1 MSRLVVELPR
11 QYLQC
16 KMAMWEWILAE
27 YQPQYINESIE
38 RLTRLCLSE
47 VLERAIIDFI
57 QAGYTD
63 LDYIEE
69 WEDEHIRDLV
79 GVMFDSATIRENY
92 LLVKDLE
99 SALLN
104 DSNFAVMVSSK
115 LDTVGRE
122 SRYLHVYE
130 SLADSMNYV
139 IQSAFEAFR
148 PIETFAESLDC
159 EIYHIPTHCYEVE
172 IREQSRV
179 LILGVA

>member
-16 KMAMWEWILAE
+16 KSAMREWIFAE

-79 GVMFDSATIRENY
+79 GAMFDSATLPTANSPRTIV
-92 LLVKDLE
+92 LSCSISLVSASVQVTE
-99 SALLN
+99 ST
-104 DSNFAVMVSSK
+104 K
-115 LDTVGRE
+115 
-122 SRYLHVYE
+122 
-130 SLADSMNYV
+130 
-139 IQSAFEAFR
+139 
-148 PIETFAESLDC
+148 
-159 EIYHIPTHCYEVE
+159 
-172 IREQSRV
+172 
-179 LILGVA
+179 